1 MTFVLGLPSV
11 QFKFFESSQKMLEF
25 YAVSNQGHG
34 SRAQGA
40 GAPHRRPA
48 PQQIA
53 QRVAPLSLS
62 VSGALISHSQNPLH
76 QECARDLRIKGADVY
91 LTKIQERRGF
101 DQHQDDLGDNG
112 RYELERDGRA
122 ASSSVPFRGRG
133 GRGGGGDLSRRGV
146 DGAGRQ
152 MQGQMRQWEQQHGRV
167 PSRAQQFSPNAGML
181 KPHKMGTQDFGLSQ
195 SALYDQPVPS
205 QSPWG
210 PQEAF
215 GGEVGGVHR
224 QQQPYQE

>member
-11 QFKFFESSQKMLEF
+11 QFKFFESNQKMLEF

-34 SRAQGA
+34 SRA
-40 GAPHRRPA
+40 PA
-48 PQQIA
+48 AQQSA

-76 QECARDLRIKGADVY
+76 QECERGLAIKGADVY
-91 LTKIQERRGF
+91 LTKIQEKRSF
-101 DQHQDDLGDNG
+101 DQGRDDLGDNG

-133 GRGGGGDLSRRGV
+133 GRGGAGDLSRRGGE
-146 DGAGRQ
+146 GAGRQ
-152 MQGQMRQWEQQHGRV
+152 MQGQMRQWEQQQSRV
-167 PSRAQQFSPNAGML
+167 PSRQQQFSPNAGML
-181 KPHKMGTQDFGLSQ
+181 KPHKMGAQDFGLAQ
-195 SALYDQPVPS
+195 GGLYDQPVPS
-205 QSPWG
+205 QPPAWG
-210 PQEAF
+210 AQEAVS
-215 GGEVGGVHR
+215 GELGGVHR